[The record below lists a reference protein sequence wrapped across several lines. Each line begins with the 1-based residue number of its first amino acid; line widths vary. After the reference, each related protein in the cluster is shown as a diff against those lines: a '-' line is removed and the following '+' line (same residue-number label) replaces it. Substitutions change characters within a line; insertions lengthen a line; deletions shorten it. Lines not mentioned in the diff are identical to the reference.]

1 MPPTLPPLQ
10 ERVLQDLWVTFSFP
24 VSSSSVSQKLE
35 TSSLTPPS
43 LQPPGLPKP
52 PALSAQPPVTCFCI
66 LPGCQGSSAGL
77 HLLNPIPKQT
87 PSQSVSLIMMHKQQE
102 NKYVFFILSSR
113 EHINRETH

>member
-1 MPPTLPPLQ
+1 MKKLNGKHFLQFQLFYVLAKGKVVVPAILLPLQ
-10 ERVLQDLWVTFSFP
+10 KRVPQDLSVTFSFP
-24 VSSSSVSQKLE
+24 ASSSSVSQKLE

-77 HLLNPIPKQT
+77 HLLNPISKQT
-87 PSQSVSLIMMHKQQE
+87 QANQSH
-102 NKYVFFILSSR
+102 
-113 EHINRETH
+113 